1 MFKRQ
6 REVPIV
12 ARSKSKLQLQLA
24 WLLIVLGVLA
34 GGGAGFLWVQQSKA
48 DVPPPLPQL
57 LAPQEN
63 QAPAKVSKPSAKVIA
78 SYHVAPT
85 LPKFLSIPA
94 IGISK
99 VRVLSLGLTKDNRIA
114 VPTNSYDT
122 GWYNASAKPGQ
133 SGAMFIYGHVAGWN
147 QGGVFYNLKKLK
159 PGNKII
165 VTRGDNTTYTYQV
178 KSLKLHPAKKVDMNA
193 VLAPVDPSKPGLN
206 LMTCTWNIVNGKS
219 QFNNRRVVFSSL
231 VSKS

>member
-1 MFKRQ
+1 MPRNKHR
-6 REVPIV
+6 
-12 ARSKSKLQLQLA
+12 LQLQLA
-24 WLLIVLGVLA
+24 WLLIAIGILA
-34 GGGAGFLWVQQSKA
+34 GAGSILLWVNQSKT
-48 DVPPPLPQL
+48 VPPPLPQL
-57 LAPQEN
+57 LAPNEN
-63 QAPAKVSKPSAKVIA
+63 QAPAKIAKPSAKVIA
-78 SYHVAPT
+78 SYHVAPI
-85 LPKFLSIPA
+85 LPKYLSIPA

-99 VRVLSLGLTKDNRIA
+99 VRVLALGLTSDNHIA

-178 KSLKLHPAKKVDMNA
+178 NSLKIYPATHVDMNA
-193 VLAPVDPSKPGLN
+193 VLSPINPSKPGLN

-219 QFNNRRVVFSSL
+219 EFYNRQVVFSSL
-231 VSKS
+231 VDKN